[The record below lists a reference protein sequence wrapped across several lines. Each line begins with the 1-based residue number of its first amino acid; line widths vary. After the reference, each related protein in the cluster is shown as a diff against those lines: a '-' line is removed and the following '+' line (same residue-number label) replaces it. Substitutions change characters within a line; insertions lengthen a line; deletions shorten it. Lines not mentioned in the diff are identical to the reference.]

1 MIVRSRRRVTGL
13 LAATIIL
20 VTVIPSV
27 VLLGVTYLQTL
38 RSAEASLGQTVER
51 FVNRSNLLLET
62 ADHVLYRLRKEVG
75 TVPTGELQRHLAQLV
90 YDDPRFREAGVIDG
104 SGNLIV
110 TNFGLVQPPL
120 PIPVEARADPG
131 NQRLQV
137 VGLFRTVLMKE
148 KSIVV
153 ALPTDDGGEVN
164 VLIDPRVLRGYP
176 NETDLGPTGFVAFA
190 TGDGR
195 LLSALGTPPVKDD
208 RLQVQTTPARIA
220 DVGESNYG
228 DIQIVAEVSRD
239 WVLRDWQHNLWLV
252 LGTSLACNAG
262 LIGLLRWLT
271 GRSAGLDHDLRVG
284 MATGEFSVVY
294 QPIVELGSRRCV
306 GVEALLRWQH
316 RHHGAVSPDVFVPLA
331 ERTGQIEALTAC
343 LLKAVVRDLAPILQ
357 RYPSLWV
364 SINTPLPLIS
374 AGTIGRLV
382 GRAISGTALGP
393 ERFHFEITERQLQ
406 EDQVQAIGESMAD
419 LRRQRIQCGLDD
431 FGTGSCGMTHLLVL
445 DFSYLKLDKSYVR
458 SIGSDSRAAI
468 VLDALIDMSR
478 RLKLVV
484 VAEGIEKPEQADYL
498 RAANVPLGQG
508 WLFAVPLA
516 APMLGLFL
524 AEHPPG

>member
-1 MIVRSRRRVTGL
+1 MTARRRRVTGIL
-13 LAATIIL
+13 VATIIL
-20 VTVIPSV
+20 VTVIPSA

-38 RSAEASLGQTVER
+38 RTAEHALVRTVER
-51 FVNRSNLLLET
+51 YVNRANLLLET
-62 ADHVLYRLRKEVG
+62 ADHVLHRLRKEAG
-75 TVPTGELQRHLAQLV
+75 AVPAGELQRHLAQLV
-90 YDDPRFREAGVIDG
+90 YDDPRFREAGVVDAG
-104 SGNLIV
+104 GNLVV
-110 TNFGLVQPPL
+110 TNFGLLQPPL
-120 PIPVEARADPG
+120 PVPTDARADPA
-131 NQRLQV
+131 NPNLQV
-137 VGLFRTVLMKE
+137 IGLVRTVLMQE

-153 ALPTDDGGEVN
+153 ALPTDGGGEVN

-176 NETDLGPTGFVAFA
+176 NETDLGPGGFLAFA
-190 TGDGR
+190 TADGR
-195 LLSALGTPPVKDD
+195 LLTALGTPPVKGD
-208 RLQVQTTPARIA
+208 RLQTQRAPEWIVDA
-220 DVGESNYG
+220 GESNRG
-228 DIQIVAEVSRD
+228 DIRIVAEVSRD
-239 WVLRDWQHNLWLV
+239 WVLRDWHHNLWLV
-252 LGTSLACNAG
+252 VGTSLACNAG
-262 LIGLLRWLT
+262 LIGVLRWLT

-284 MATGEFSVVY
+284 MAAGEFSVVY
-294 QPIVELGSRRCV
+294 QPIVELQGRRCV

-316 RHHGAVSPDVFVPLA
+316 RHHGAVSPEVFVPLA

-364 SINTPLPLIS
+364 SINTPLPLIF
-374 AGTIGRLV
+374 AGTISRLV
-382 GRAISGTALGP
+382 GRAISGTALSA

-419 LRRQRIQCGLDD
+419 LRRQRIQCSLDD

-478 RLKLVV
+478 RLKLIV

-516 APMLGLFL
+516 APMLSLFL